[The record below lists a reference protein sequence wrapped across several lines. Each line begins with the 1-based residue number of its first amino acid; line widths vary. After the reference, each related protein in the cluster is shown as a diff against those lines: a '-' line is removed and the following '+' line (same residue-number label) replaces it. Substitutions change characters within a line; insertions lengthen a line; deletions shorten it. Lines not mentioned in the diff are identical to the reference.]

1 MKVSKT
7 RRLKLLRDMEA
18 SREIHQRGYLTFSE
32 RMVVEAIV
40 LAIEE
45 SRPPVE
51 QAVEP
56 EYDPPSIVFTSLHPV
71 PIVCTSNLLYIP
83 TPTPV
88 LSVLYPA

>member
-40 LAIEE
+40 LAMEE

-56 EYDPPSIVFTSLHPV
+56 EYDPVISDIHKAVLTSI
-71 PIVCTSNLLYIP
+71 YG
-83 TPTPV
+83 
-88 LSVLYPA
+88 